1 MPHGL
6 SYDPFGN
13 VWLTDVALH
22 QVFRYDRQQLDRPA
36 LVLGERF
43 VPGKDAGH
51 FCKPTDVQVSAKAR
65 LVYVSDGYCNGRIV
79 VFTYDGQFVKQFGE
93 KQNMQVA
100 HSLSLLEE
108 LDLVCVADREQGR
121 ALCYDAGI
129 QDRSRLGEFR
139 RQLWPNRDPGIHISL
154 YAIQNIG
161 KFSKCLNF
169 GSLDHLMV

>member
-22 QVFRYDRQQLDRPA
+22 QVFKYNKQLDRPA

-51 FCKPTDVQVSAKAR
+51 FCKPTDVQVSARRR

-79 VFTYDGQFVKQFGE
+79 VFAYDDGRFVKQFGE
-93 KQNMQVA
+93 EQDMRVA
-100 HSLSLLEE
+100 HSLSLIEE
-108 LDLVCVADREQGR
+108 LDLVCVADRERGR

-129 QDRSRLGEFR
+129 QNQSKLGEFR
-139 RQLWPNRDPGIHISL
+139 KELRPFQAPGAHSSL
-154 YAIQNIG
+154 YAIQNLGRFKIE
-161 KFSKCLNF
+161 
-169 GSLDHLMV
+169 M